1 VGNGNVNPNKTVMDT
16 LASVV
21 ATQEQWDVVPTDKQP
36 ADDSVAVA
44 DKAAVAMVV
53 EVAMEM
59 VELVQLLQH
68 LLVIKAMVVDQ
79 CQPTVQGVL
88 ADVVLNLVLE
98 DRSDVVDG
106 GVLTAEQMNMMDRTV
121 SSTKHIEQ
129 VKMRDND
136 NKDSN
141 VVLRQTPSPR
151 LEDKM

>member
-1 VGNGNVNPNKTVMDT
+1 VGNGNVNPNETVVDT

-36 ADDSVAVA
+36 ANDSVAAA

-59 VELVQLLQH
+59 VELVRL
-68 LLVIKAMVVDQ
+68 LLVIKAVVVDQ

-98 DRSDVVDG
+98 DRSDVVDRG
-106 GVLTAEQMNMMDRTV
+106 ALIAKQMNMMDRIV
-121 SSTKHIEQ
+121 SSIKPTKQ
-129 VKMRDND
+129 VKTRNND
-136 NKDSN
+136 NKDLS

-151 LEDKM
+151 LEGKM